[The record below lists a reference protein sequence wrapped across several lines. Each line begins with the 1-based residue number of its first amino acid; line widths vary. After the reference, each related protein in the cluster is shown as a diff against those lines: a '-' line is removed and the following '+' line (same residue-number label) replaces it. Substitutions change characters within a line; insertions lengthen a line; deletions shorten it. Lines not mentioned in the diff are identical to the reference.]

1 MRRGGAELCFK
12 VPRDPAS
19 KRVHAMHMRALAR
32 LETGLGRGGVECG
45 GPFFFPASR
54 SAGMHLLEAPP
65 IRMPGQLL
73 QARLH
78 CWVLRPRAR
87 LRLQSLGRC
96 RLGLILWGLRAWG
109 GLTGGKVQANPPTCE
124 EDADA
129 FVQSCR
135 LPSPLPGEARIPGSQ
150 TGRRSEQRTTGIFL
164 ILTLVVGC
172 GGGPRPFILREQA
185 ILGCRGAVVTASVA
199 PLRVCDCG
207 GCPPSGAVSEKMS
220 APATCSIS
228 GAQMGRAF

>member
-135 LPSPLPGEARIPGSQ
+135 LPAHCRVKPGFQAARPAEGLSREPPGSSSSSPWWL
-150 TGRRSEQRTTGIFL
+150 GVEVGPGLSFSESRQSWGA
-164 ILTLVVGC
+164 
-172 GGGPRPFILREQA
+172 GGLWSQHLWPH
-185 ILGCRGAVVTASVA
+185 
-199 PLRVCDCG
+199 
-207 GCPPSGAVSEKMS
+207 
-220 APATCSIS
+220 
-228 GAQMGRAF
+228 